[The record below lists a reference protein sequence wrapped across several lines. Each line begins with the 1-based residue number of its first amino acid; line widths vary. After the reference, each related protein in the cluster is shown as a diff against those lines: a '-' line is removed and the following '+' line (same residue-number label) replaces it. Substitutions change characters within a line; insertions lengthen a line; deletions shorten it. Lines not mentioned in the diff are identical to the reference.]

1 MVVKNRLRGEQIE
14 ETVKFQLLIYDY
26 SGFYRDVNDSDNI
39 YKSAG
44 SYNII
49 WKIANTG
56 CKMKNSI
63 IAESKIVNSKWQE
76 EMNEYTVHW
85 SWHLA

>member
-1 MVVKNRLRGEQIE
+1 MVMKNRFRGEQIG
-14 ETVKFQLLIYDY
+14 ETVQFQLLIYDS
-26 SGFYRDVNDSDNI
+26 SGFYRDI
-39 YKSAG
+39 
-44 SYNII
+44 NII
-49 WKIANTG
+49 WRIANTG

>member
-1 MVVKNRLRGEQIE
+1 MLVKNRLRGEQIE

-49 WKIANTG
+49 LKIANTG

-63 IAESKIVNSKWQE
+63 IAESERTSDKKRS
-76 EMNEYTVHW
+76 
-85 SWHLA
+85 